1 MRRTV
6 YHKVLHILQA
16 LEEHASYLRSF
27 VGTASLEDVSSFLRP
42 LDRCKDLVDACR
54 QNSGVGTVFAAV
66 YHAYHASYAACSV
79 PANAAHFR
87 EFCMSV
93 LAALSLAGVLTMLV
107 SPKFLS

>member
-1 MRRTV
+1 M
-6 YHKVLHILQA
+6 QA

-27 VGTASLEDVSSFLRP
+27 LGTASLQDVSSFLRP

-66 YHAYHASYAACSV
+66 YNAFHASYDARSV

-93 LAALSLAGVLTMLV
+93 MAALGLAGVLAMLAR
-107 SPKFLS
+107 PRLLS